1 MMQQNMSAEE
11 MGRIWDR
18 VAPPPPPP
26 PPERPD
32 GTEELLRAAA
42 DAALLRTLYGRLA
55 RGRNADLFRAMQREA
70 ARTERFLLRELF
82 IMSGDIRELNQSLP
96 PQRGQLSELRTALV
110 TEEGLERKL
119 IRLGRDARR
128 ARGAYENFARL
139 SRRRQ
144 ARLEAMID
152 GMMR

>member
-1 MMQQNMSAEE
+1 MQQNMSAEE

-82 IMSGDIRELNQSLP
+82 IMSGDIRELNQSVP
-96 PQRGQLSELRTALV
+96 PERGQLSELRTALV
-110 TEEGLERKL
+110 TEEGLERRL
-119 IRLGRDARR
+119 VRLGRDARR
-128 ARGAYENFARL
+128 GREAYANFARL

-144 ARLEAMID
+144 ARLETIID
-152 GMMR
+152 SMLR

>member
-1 MMQQNMSAEE
+1 MQQNMSAEE

-32 GTEELLRAAA
+32 RTEELLRAAE
-42 DAALLRTLYGRLA
+42 DAARLRVLYGRLA
-55 RGRNADLFRAMQREA
+55 RGRNAETFRMMQREA

-96 PQRGQLSELRTALV
+96 PQRGPLSELRTALV

-119 IRLGRDARR
+119 IRLG
-128 ARGAYENFARL
+128 GT
-139 SRRRQ
+139 
-144 ARLEAMID
+144 
-152 GMMR
+152 

>member
-1 MMQQNMSAEE
+1 MQQNMSAEE

-32 GTEELLRAAA
+32 GTEELLRAAV

-119 IRLGRDARR
+119 VRLGRDLRR
-128 ARGAYENFARL
+128 ARGAYANFARL
-139 SRRRQ
+139 SRSRQ

>member
-1 MMQQNMSAEE
+1 MQQNMSAEE

-55 RGRNADLFRAMQREA
+55 RRRNADLFRAMQREA

-82 IMSGDIRELNQSLP
+82 IMSGDIRELNQSVP
-96 PQRGQLSELRTALV
+96 PERGQLSELRTALV
-110 TEEGLERKL
+110 TEEGLERRL
-119 IRLGRDARR
+119 VRLGRDARR
-128 ARGAYENFARL
+128 GREAYANFARL

-144 ARLEAMID
+144 ARLETIID
-152 GMMR
+152 SMLR

>member
-1 MMQQNMSAEE
+1 MQQNMSAEE

-32 GTEELLRAAA
+32 WTEELLRAAA

-82 IMSGDIRELNQSLP
+82 IMSGDIRELNQSVP
-96 PQRGQLSELRTALV
+96 PERGQLSELRTALV
-110 TEEGLERKL
+110 TEEGLERRL
-119 IRLGRDARR
+119 VRLGRDARR
-128 ARGAYENFARL
+128 GREAYANFARL

-144 ARLEAMID
+144 ARLETIID
-152 GMMR
+152 SMLR

>member
-1 MMQQNMSAEE
+1 MQQNMSAEE

-70 ARTERFLLRELF
+70 ARTERILIRELF

-96 PQRGQLSELRTALV
+96 PERGQLSELRTALV
-110 TEEGLERKL
+110 TEEGLERRL
-119 IRLGRDARR
+119 VRLGRDARR
-128 ARGAYENFARL
+128 GREAYANFARL

-144 ARLEAMID
+144 ARLETIID
-152 GMMR
+152 SMLR